1 MVRNS
6 LTGRCKNYS
15 ISIQT
20 REAMFAFFQ
29 PLGVSLGSGK
39 VKSMGAIRTSILVLA
54 IAVMLPSP
62 PESRQK
68 PHAQTAETAPATEFV
83 GAAIDAVV
91 DLEPFCAQQ
100 EGVCV
105 TAGYL
110 FGRLE
115 AKARYNIGLLY
126 DWARSDH
133 VGGVSSP
140 LANQANADPILTG
153 SATRPSRRTGASHNT
168 LRVDDLIPA
177 WRGPQGSTKS

>member
-6 LTGRCKNYS
+6 LTGRCKDFS
-15 ISIQT
+15 ISIKT
-20 REAMFAFFQ
+20 YDETFAFFQ
-29 PLGVSLGSGK
+29 PLDGSLGSGK
-39 VKSMGAIRTSILVLA
+39 VKTMGVIRTSLLVLA

-68 PHAQTAETAPATEFV
+68 PHAQRAEAAPATEFV
-83 GAAIDAVV
+83 GAAIGAVV
-91 DLEPFCAQQ
+91 DLDPFCARQ

-115 AKARYNIGLLY
+115 AKAWYNIGLLY

-133 VGGVSSP
+133 VGGVTSP
-140 LANQANADPILTG
+140 LANQANADAIMTG
-153 SATRPSRRTGASHNT
+153 SATRLPRRTGASHNT

-177 WRGPQGSTKS
+177 WRGPRQSTKS